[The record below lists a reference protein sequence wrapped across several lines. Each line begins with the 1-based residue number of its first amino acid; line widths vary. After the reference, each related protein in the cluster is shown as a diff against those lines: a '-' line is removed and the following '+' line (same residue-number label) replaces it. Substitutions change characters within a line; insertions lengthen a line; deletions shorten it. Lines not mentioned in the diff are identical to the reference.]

1 MKFYQTRSVWNSAL
15 TCQLAEKNLC
25 KKMKKKTHRVNHF
38 LKNQNSKS
46 RFEKVW
52 SGFWVGQSLNISE
65 IGQLW
70 FGSIETDLLIR
81 NNWFIVRQNLSKVP

>member
-1 MKFYQTRSVWNSAL
+1 
-15 TCQLAEKNLC
+15 
-25 KKMKKKTHRVNHF
+25 MKKKLTVLTIF
-38 LKNQNSKS
+38 SKNQNSKS